1 MQWNSSKIKCGTVL
15 VRDGNTEHKI
25 SKLILSS
32 ILIQF
37 TNVFLTKNQQT
48 N

>member
-1 MQWNSSKIKCGTVL
+1 MQWGTNKIKCETVL
-15 VRDGNTEHKI
+15 VRDGNTEHNI

-37 TNVFLTKNQQT
+37 TNVFLTKNQQK